1 MKLLRRK
8 RKVVNPEVVREKLDR
23 AQEGEALSVEGH
35 EVTAVIDLSLERLKK
50 SSAETERAIERS
62 LSGYPPPEKA

>member
-1 MKLLRRK
+1 MKFLRRK
-8 RKVVNPEVVREKLDR
+8 RKVVNPEVVKEKLDQ
-23 AQEGEALSVEGH
+23 AQEGKALHVEEH

-50 SSAETERAIERS
+50 SAAETERAITRS